1 LQIENEHD
9 TIRAMKTTYREIIN
23 FANAASRWLAI
34 QEKEKQPQT
43 KLSYAVARML
53 KRCQKPLD
61 DYNGEIEDL
70 RLDHALEDEKTK
82 AVLRDEAQQ
91 YKFSKQGLKT
101 VIEKQ
106 RELLEKEIE
115 IEPYI
120 ATALPASLNDDV
132 KVAFEGFVMEK
143 QEE

>member
-1 LQIENEHD
+1 
-9 TIRAMKTTYREIIN
+9 MKTTYREIIN
-23 FANAASRWLAI
+23 FANAATRWMAI
-34 QEKEKQPQT
+34 QERDKQPQT

-61 DYNGEIEDL
+61 DYNGKLEDL
-70 RLDHALEDEKTK
+70 RLENALEDEKTK
-82 AVLRDEAQQ
+82 AILRDEAQQ
-91 YKFSKQGLKT
+91 YKFSKQGLKA
-101 VIEKQ
+101 VIEAQ

-115 IEPYI
+115 VEPYI
-120 ATALPASLNDDV
+120 ATALPDNINDDV

>member
-1 LQIENEHD
+1 
-9 TIRAMKTTYREIIN
+9 
-23 FANAASRWLAI
+23 
-34 QEKEKQPQT
+34 
-43 KLSYAVARML
+43 ML

-70 RLDHALEDEKTK
+70 RLDQALEDEKTK
-82 AVLRDEAQQ
+82 AVLRDEQQQ

-120 ATALPASLNDDV
+120 ATALPGNLNDDV
-132 KVAFEGFVMEK
+132 KVAFEGFVMEPEK